1 MTPPPSHYVEIAHMK
16 NLLPIIASL
25 TVLLPFSPV
34 GQEMWRM
41 ACDSVQHNATQSSQ
55 ALRQWG
61 EGQQNHYLQ
70 WLASGKQ
77 QLNNQ
82 QQDASA
88 LLDRVQSKQQAVI
101 HSGSNWTTSLLAK
114 GSETWH
120 LGLES
125 IKSSG
130 KAMLEYPAN
139 WWQELASAGEEGLSS
154 LQARQEEVQAKL
166 GRTLDRWEK
175 LPDEDIQ

>member
-16 NLLPIIASL
+16 NLLPVLASL

-41 ACDSVQHNATQSSQ
+41 ACNSVQHNATQGSQ

-61 EGQQNHYLQ
+61 EGQQDHYLQ
-70 WLASGKQ
+70 WLANGKQ

-88 LLDRVQSKQQAVI
+88 LLDRVQSKQQDVLT
-101 HSGSNWTTSLLAK
+101 SGSDWTSSLLAK

-120 LGLES
+120 SGLES

-130 KAMLEYPAN
+130 EAMLAYPTN
-139 WWQELASAGEEGLSS
+139 WWHQIASAGEESLSS
-154 LQARQEEVQAKL
+154 LQARQAEVQAKL
-166 GRTLDRWEK
+166 NRTLDRWEQ

>member
-1 MTPPPSHYVEIAHMK
+1 MK

-41 ACDSVQHNATQSSQ
+41 ACDSVQHNATQGSQ

-61 EGQQNHYLQ
+61 EGQQDSYLQ
-70 WLASGKQ
+70 WLANGKQ
-77 QLNNQ
+77 QLNSQ
-82 QQDASA
+82 QQGATA
-88 LLDRVQSKQQAVI
+88 LLGRVQSKQQEVVQ
-101 HSGSNWTTSLLAK
+101 SGSDWTTSLLAK
-114 GSETWH
+114 GSATWH
-120 LGLES
+120 SGLES

-130 KAMLEYPAN
+130 KAVLEYPAN
-139 WWQELASAGEEGLSS
+139 WWQELASAGEESLSS

-166 GRTLDRWEK
+166 NRTLDRWEK